1 MAELNVSKKSITA
14 LLGNMQNRLFVIPEY
29 QRPYQW
35 TTEHCDVLWE
45 DIKYF
50 SENSKERE
58 YFLGTLVYAKNNENL
73 DVIDGQQRFS
83 FFYCS
88 EVYISNWKRL
98 CCTNLAYKV
107 YSVL

>member
-58 YFLGTLVYAKNNENL
+58 YFLGTLVKIEAAVAL
-73 DVIDGQQRFS
+73 FRGTG
-83 FFYCS
+83 
-88 EVYISNWKRL
+88 
-98 CCTNLAYKV
+98 TNTIRKGKATNDLLPPEK
-107 YSVL
+107 SLSI

>member
-35 TTEHCDVLWE
+35 TTEHCDILWE

-58 YFLGTLVYAKNNENL
+58 YFFRHARVCQKWRKLRCN
-73 DVIDGQQRFS
+73 
-83 FFYCS
+83 
-88 EVYISNWKRL
+88 
-98 CCTNLAYKV
+98 
-107 YSVL
+107 